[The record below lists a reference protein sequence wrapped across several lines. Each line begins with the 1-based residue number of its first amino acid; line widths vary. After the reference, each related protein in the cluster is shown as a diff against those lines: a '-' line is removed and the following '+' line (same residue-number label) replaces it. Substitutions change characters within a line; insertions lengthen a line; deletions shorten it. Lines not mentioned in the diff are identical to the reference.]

1 MKKALL
7 ILLAFVVTLPVMA
20 QNEGAKFRKI
30 DSLLNYYYA
39 NKKFMGAVSIRE
51 KNQVVFEKAYGFA
64 DLTNKLPLA
73 NDTKFKIGAITEV
86 FTSTII
92 FQLIEE
98 KKLTLQTKL
107 TEFFPKIKN
116 ADKITISTML
126 NHKSG
131 IYDLANDAN
140 FEQFKTKLQTRKD
153 VLDRLYGY
161 EPAFVTDSLAQV
173 SSSNYLLLGYI
184 IQDITKKTYKENV
197 TQRIIKPAGLT
208 HTQYSNK
215 INTKRNEALSYT
227 FTDGYWEK
235 EPELHETILG
245 AWGGLQSTPGDLT
258 KFIKALYD
266 GKLVKLESLA
276 EMTKI
281 DKGFGKGVFNFMFA
295 ERKFTGHNGRVDG
308 FRSVVGYY
316 PKEQL
321 GFSLLL
327 NGENCNFNDLVL
339 GILSCYYKLPYRFPD
354 FTDFKVADTVL
365 KSYEGFYTNPNMPV
379 KIEIKAVNGQLRV
392 HADEQGTFYLVP
404 KTNTEFRHDA
414 SGVTMVFSATG
425 FILKQNGTSTT
436 FTKEK

>member
-1 MKKALL
+1 MKKASL
-7 ILLAFVVTLPVMA
+7 ILLAFVLTVPVMG

-64 DLTNKLPLA
+64 DAANKLPLN
-73 NDTKFKIGAITEV
+73 NDTKYKIGAITEV
-86 FTSTII
+86 FTSAII

-98 KKLTLQTKL
+98 KKLTLQSKL

-116 ADKITISTML
+116 ADKITVSAML

-131 IYDLANDAN
+131 IYDLASDAN
-140 FEQFKTKLQTRKD
+140 FDQFKTKLQTRKE

-161 EPAFVTDSLAQV
+161 EPALPPDSLAQV

-184 IQDITKKTYKENV
+184 IQDITKKTFKENI
-197 TQRIIKPAGLT
+197 TARIIKPAGLT
-208 HTQYSNK
+208 HTQYFNK
-215 INTKRNEALSYT
+215 INTKKNEALSYT

-245 AWGGLQSTPGDLT
+245 ASGGLQSTPGDLT

-266 GKLVKLESLA
+266 GKLVKPESLA
-276 EMTKI
+276 EMTRI
-281 DKGFGKGVFNFMFA
+281 DSGFGKGLINFMFA
-295 ERKFTGHNGRVDG
+295 ERKFTGHNGSVEG

-316 PKEQL
+316 PKDQL
-321 GFSLLL
+321 GFSLIL
-327 NGENCNFNDLVL
+327 NGENTNFNDLVL

-354 FTDFKVADTVL
+354 FTSIKVADNIL
-365 KSYEGFYTNPNMPV
+365 KSYEGFYTNPNLPF
-379 KIEIKAVNGQLRV
+379 KIEIKVLDGRLRV

-404 KTNTEFRHDA
+404 KTTTEFKHDA
-414 SGVTMVFSATG
+414 SGVVMVFSTTG
-425 FILKQNGTSTT
+425 FTLKQNGTSTL
-436 FTKEK
+436 FTKQ

>member
-7 ILLAFVVTLPVMA
+7 ILLAFVLTMPVTA

-30 DSLLNYYYA
+30 DSLLTYYYA

-64 DLTNKLPLA
+64 DIANKLPAA
-73 NDTKFKIGAITEV
+73 NDTKYKIGAITEV
-86 FTSTII
+86 FTSAIV

-98 KKLTLQTKL
+98 KKLKPDTKL
-107 TEFFPKIKN
+107 AEFFPKIKN
-116 ADKITISTML
+116 ADKITISAML

-131 IYDLANDAN
+131 IYDLANDVN
-140 FEQFKTKLQTRKD
+140 FDQFKTKLQTRKD

-161 EPAFVTDSLAQV
+161 GPAFVTDSLAQQ

-184 IQDITKKTYKENV
+184 IQDITKKTFKENV
-197 TQRIIKPAGLT
+197 TSRIIKRAGLT
-208 HTQYSNK
+208 HTQYFNK
-215 INTKRNEALSYT
+215 INTKKNEALSYT

-235 EPELHETILG
+235 EPELHETVLG
-245 AWGGLQSTPGDLT
+245 ASGGLQSTPDDLT

-266 GKLVKLESLA
+266 GKIVKPESLA

-281 DKGFGKGVFNFMFA
+281 DNGYGKGLFNFMFA
-295 ERKFTGHNGRVDG
+295 ERKFTGHNGSVEG

-321 GFSLLL
+321 GFSLIL

-354 FTDFKVADTVL
+354 FTSIKVADNIL
-365 KSYEGFYTNPNMPV
+365 KSYEGFYTNPTLPF
-379 KIEIKAVNGQLRV
+379 KIEIKVVDGQLRV
-392 HADEQGTFYLVP
+392 HADEQGTFYLTP
-404 KTNTEFRHDA
+404 KTITEFRHDA
-414 SGVTMVFSATG
+414 SGVVMVFSPTG
-425 FILKQNGTSTT
+425 FILKQNGTSTV
-436 FTKEK
+436 FSKEK

>member
-7 ILLAFVVTLPVMA
+7 ILLAFVLTLPVMA

-64 DLTNKLPLA
+64 DVANKMPAA
-73 NDTKFKIGAITEV
+73 NDTKYKIGSITEM
-86 FTSTII
+86 FTSAIV
-92 FQLIEE
+92 FQLVEE

-116 ADKITISTML
+116 ADKITIGAML

-131 IYDLANDAN
+131 IYDLANDASYG
-140 FEQFKTKLQTRKD
+140 QFKTKLQTRKD
-153 VLDRLYGY
+153 ILDRLYNL
-161 EPAFVTDSLAQV
+161 EPTLVPDSLAQV

-184 IQDITKKTYKENV
+184 IQDITKKTFKENV
-197 TQRIIKPAGLT
+197 TTRIIKPAGLT
-208 HTQYSNK
+208 HTQYFNK
-215 INTKRNEALSYT
+215 INTKKNEALSYA
-227 FTDGYWEK
+227 FADGHWEK
-235 EPELHETILG
+235 ETEIHETIVG
-245 AWGGLQSTPGDLT
+245 ASGSLQSTPGDLT

-266 GKLVKLESLA
+266 GKLIKPESLA

-281 DKGFGKGVFNFMFA
+281 DNGIGKGVFNFMFA
-295 ERKFTGHNGRVDG
+295 ERKFTGRNGSIEG

-321 GFSLLL
+321 GFSLML
-327 NGENCNFNDLVL
+327 NGENTNFNDLVL

-354 FTDFKVADTVL
+354 FTNVNVSDDIL
-365 KSYEGFYTNPNMPV
+365 KSYEGYYTNKNLPF
-379 KIEIKAVNGQLRV
+379 KIEIKVVDGRLRV

-404 KTNTEFRHDA
+404 KSTTEFRHDA
-414 SGVTMVFSATG
+414 SGVVMIFSPTAFT
-425 FILKQNGTSTT
+425 LKQNGTSTL
-436 FTKEK
+436 FAKQ

>member
-64 DLTNKLPLA
+64 DVSNKMPAA
-73 NDTKFKIGAITEV
+73 NDTKYKVGSITEM
-86 FTSTII
+86 FTSAIV

-107 TEFFPKIKN
+107 KEFFPKIKN
-116 ADKITISTML
+116 ADKITIEAML

-131 IYDLANDAN
+131 IYDLTNDAN
-140 FEQFKTKLQTRKD
+140 FDQSKTKLQTRKD
-153 VLDRLYGY
+153 ILDRLYSH
-161 EPAFVTDSLAQV
+161 EPALAPDSLAQV

-184 IQDITKKTYKENV
+184 IQDITKKTFKENV

-208 HTQYSNK
+208 HTQYFNK
-215 INTKRNEALSYT
+215 INTKKNEALSYA
-227 FTDGYWEK
+227 FADGHWEK
-235 EPELHETILG
+235 ETEIHETIVG
-245 AWGGLQSTPGDLT
+245 ASGGLQSTPGDLT

-266 GKLVKLESLA
+266 GKLIKPESLA

-281 DKGFGKGVFNFMFA
+281 DNGIGKGVFNFMFA
-295 ERKFTGHNGRVDG
+295 ERKFTGRNGNIEG

-321 GFSLLL
+321 GFSLIL
-327 NGENCNFNDLVL
+327 NGENTNFNDLVL

-354 FTDFKVADTVL
+354 FTSVNVSDNIL
-365 KSYEGFYTNPNMPV
+365 KSYEGYYTNKNLPF
-379 KIEIKAVNGQLRV
+379 KIEIKVVDGRLRV

-404 KTNTEFRHDA
+404 KSTTEFRHDA
-414 SGVTMVFSATG
+414 SGVVMIFSPTAFT
-425 FILKQNGTSTT
+425 LKQNGTSTL
-436 FTKEK
+436 FAKQ

>member
-7 ILLAFVVTLPVMA
+7 ILLAFVLTVPVMA

-30 DSLLNYYYA
+30 DSLLTYYYA

-51 KNQVVFEKAYGFA
+51 KNQVVFEKAYGYA
-64 DLTNKLPLA
+64 DMTNKLPLA

-86 FTSTII
+86 FTAAMV

-98 KKLTLQTKL
+98 KKLKPDTKL
-107 TEFFPKIKN
+107 DAFFPKIKN
-116 ADKITISTML
+116 ADKITISAML

-153 VLDRLYGY
+153 ILDRLYGY
-161 EPAFVTDSLAQV
+161 EPAFVTDSLAQA

-184 IQDITKKTYKENV
+184 IQEITKKTFKENV
-197 TQRIIKPAGLT
+197 TARIIKPAGLT
-208 HTQYSNK
+208 HTQYFNK
-215 INTKRNEALSYT
+215 INSKKNEALSYT
-227 FTDGYWEK
+227 FIDGYWEK
-235 EPELHETILG
+235 EPELHETTLG
-245 AWGGLQSTPGDLT
+245 ASGGLQSTPGDLT

-266 GKLVKLESLA
+266 GKLVKPESLA
-276 EMTKI
+276 EMAKI
-281 DKGFGKGVFNFMFA
+281 DSGFGKGLFNFMFA
-295 ERKFTGHNGRVDG
+295 ERKFTGHNGSVEG

-316 PKEQL
+316 PKDQL
-321 GFSLLL
+321 GFSLIL

-339 GILSCYYKLPYRFPD
+339 GILSCYYKIPYRFPD
-354 FTDFKVADTVL
+354 FTNFKVADNVL

-392 HADEQGTFYLVP
+392 HAEEQGTFYVIA

-414 SGVTMVFSATG
+414 SGVTMVFSPTG